1 MNKHIKD
8 FDKWNAKKK
17 LLEKRSGN
25 DIFFRERDIWW
36 CSLGINLGSEE
47 DGKNE
52 LFERPALVIRKFGK
66 ENAWVLPITTKVREQ
81 SPYHFILEDDNG
93 VVIDS
98 VLLSQIRTVSI
109 KRFQRFMRRA
119 STYEFSMIIGRTLD
133 LLRYR

>member
-36 CSLGINLGSEE
+36 CSLGTNLGSEE

-52 LFERPALVIRKFGK
+52 LFERPVLVIRKFGK
-66 ENAWVLPITTKVREQ
+66 ESAWVLPITTKLRKQ
-81 SPYHFILEDDNG
+81 SPYHFIFEGENG
-93 VVIDS
+93 ASVDS
-98 VLLSQIRTVSI
+98 AILSQIRTVSI
-109 KRFQRFMRRA
+109 KRFQRFMRRV
-119 STYEFSMIIGRTLD
+119 STYEFSMVIGRTFD
-133 LLRYR
+133 LLSYR